1 MSTLSDH
8 DHEANL
14 RKQILELTREL
25 QRHRQQTRKPFE
37 PGVDYLGYAG
47 RVYDEQEV
55 VAAVDT
61 VLDFW
66 LTLGPEGAAFE
77 KELAEYNIAVN
88 CVTPA
93 AAKTRIFDQIS
104 QEHIDYMLSK
114 IPRNRFLMVDEAAAM
129 ITWMVSEENSF
140 TTGAAFDISG
150 GRATY

>member
-1 MSTLSDH
+1 MVVRDRPAKPTPSPDSPRMSTLSDH

-77 KELAEYNIAVN
+77 KELAKLLGVRWSLLTNSGSSALSLI
-88 CVTPA
+88 
-93 AAKTRIFDQIS
+93 
-104 QEHIDYMLSK
+104 HI
-114 IPRNRFLMVDEAAAM
+114 
-129 ITWMVSEENSF
+129 
-140 TTGAAFDISG
+140 
-150 GRATY
+150 